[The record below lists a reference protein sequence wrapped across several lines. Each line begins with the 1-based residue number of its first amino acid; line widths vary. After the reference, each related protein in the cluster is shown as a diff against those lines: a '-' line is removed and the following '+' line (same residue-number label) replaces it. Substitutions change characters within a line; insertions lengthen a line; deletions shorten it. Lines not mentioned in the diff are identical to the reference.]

1 MAKQVDETSV
11 AARYFASM
19 RAALDG
25 LDTYLADQNSPLYKH
40 DLMAVV
46 ISEYLQ
52 RLENS
57 FACWQNRLAFSS
69 TFKVS
74 RAESGFPVFQNVLEL
89 ENDKRGAN
97 EKLAA
102 LPEAQQLREDM
113 ADFIL
118 RHKEFPTV
126 LQANM
131 AERVYLEEVQKGELF
146 GPYTLPK
153 TIKVSVN
160 PKTMRPVYVVHWA
173 TFDGAANLPLAYSAT
188 IEDQSDDLIDML
200 VTRDGKLNEGVKIP
214 LPVEG
219 LLNPKLAR
227 QFDDFCEKN
236 SAYSLTPLTIA
247 MNMDKDIDPLQPKQ
261 LRRIVLGPF
270 YTAGVTEQNEKVN
283 DILAKVKKPENAWL
297 LTWTVQ
303 DVFSKAEKPAKKGLW
318 SSSPAREE
326 YHIETDDLEAT
337 RQGVSAYEKHALIP
351 HESYQALYASG
362 AAKEVFAGYK
372 VHIISNGQVVSD
384 V

>member
-1 MAKQVDETSV
+1 MAKQADGAGV

-89 ENDKRGAN
+89 ENDKRGAK

-102 LPEAQQLREDM
+102 LPEPQQLREDM

-118 RHKEFPTV
+118 RHKEFPAV

-188 IEDQSDDLIDML
+188 IEDQSEDLIDML
-200 VTRDGKLNEGVKIP
+200 VTRDGKLNDDVKIP
-214 LPVEG
+214 LP
-219 LLNPKLAR
+219 
-227 QFDDFCEKN
+227 
-236 SAYSLTPLTIA
+236 IA

-270 YTAGVTEQNEKVN
+270 YTAGITEQNEKVN